1 MSEHPIL
8 YTSVPCNFC
17 HRVKVVCAAK
27 GLEIETVE
35 IDLVRRPSWFKE
47 KASHGRVPLFE
58 DDQGAFHGSVI
69 IGEYLEERYPEP
81 AMLPGDPAER
91 AAARMWIEWWNRFGP
106 TTPYEERL
114 MNVRPE
120 REEALEA
127 RLMGALEACDARL
140 AARGYQGGYWNGE
153 SLGLVDAHAAGV
165 FTRFAGLRHFHGF
178 EIPEKLGR
186 VQAWHDAVM
195 ADPHVQATA
204 PDTDELLTL
213 LGEYRVV
220 LKKAADAGIEVP
232 VSGTD

>member
-1 MSEHPIL
+1 MDPRPKL

-27 GLEIETVE
+27 GLELETVE
-35 IDLVRRPSWFKE
+35 IDLVRRPTWFTE
-47 KASHGRVPLFE
+47 KASGGRVPLFE
-58 DDQGAFHGSVI
+58 NEEGEFHGSVI
-69 IGEYLEERYPEP
+69 IGEYLEEKLPEP
-81 AMLPGDPAER
+81 AMLPEDPAER
-91 AAARMWIEWWNRFGP
+91 AEARMFIEWWNRFGP

-120 REEALEA
+120 REEALET
-127 RLMGALEACDARL
+127 RLDEALVACEDRL
-140 AARGYQGGYWNGE
+140 AARGYQGGYWNGR

-178 EIPEKLGR
+178 EIPEKLER
-186 VQAWHDAVM
+186 VRAWHDAVM
-195 ADPHVQATA
+195 ADPHVQSTA
-204 PDTDELLTL
+204 PDTDELFRL